1 MDNVELLE
9 KLGRVESPDPDV
21 LERTADVLSAL
32 AAGEA
37 KLPVAAVRG
46 GASEIA
52 PLRQAIKTDHH
63 PRSVQREGK
72 SRRRRWVV
80 RSAAAVVVLVG
91 AASGVSV
98 LLRPGSPASPG
109 TAAAAVLTK
118 LARVAA
124 DQPVPS
130 APGPG
135 QYLYVDSVET
145 YTDGSSSGPSGG
157 PGFTVL
163 LPEHRQIWIAPDG
176 SGQIRET
183 FGQPTF
189 LSAQDRANWEA
200 DGDPPIPHAPTD
212 MSFGPGGL
220 EDGPTDLWKLPMNPA
235 ALGAEIASRKIE
247 GGPPGPAE
255 DFTQVA
261 DLLRET
267 DASPALRSA
276 LYQVAAGLPGVESLG
291 TVTDHSG
298 RTGVGVAYVNDGLR
312 HELIFD
318 PETSALLGESYT
330 IVGPGSGYDAPV
342 GTVVGW
348 EVYLQS
354 SIVNSLPPSPAT
366 NPPQTV
372 MPVTPAPSSSTT
384 TPSTILA
391 P

>member
-9 KLGRVESPDPDV
+9 KLGCVESPDPDV
-21 LERTADVLSAL
+21 LERTANVLSAL
-32 AAGEA
+32 GAAEA
-37 KLPVAAVRG
+37 GLPVAVTG
-46 GASEIA
+46 GANEIA
-52 PLRQAIKTDHH
+52 PLRQIIKPDHD
-63 PRSVQREGK
+63 PRSAQREGK

-80 RSAAAVVVLVG
+80 RPAAAVVVLAG
-91 AASGVSV
+91 AGTGAG
-98 LLRPGSPASPG
+98 LLLWPGSPAGPG
-109 TAAAAVLTK
+109 AAAAAVLTK
-118 LARVAA
+118 LAHVAA
-124 DQPVPS
+124 AQPAPS

-145 YTDGSSSGPSGG
+145 YTSTFASGPSGG
-157 PGFTVL
+157 PGYTVL
-163 LPEHRQIWIAPDG
+163 LPEDRQIWKAADG

-200 DGDPPIPHAPTD
+200 DGDPAIPHAPTD

-220 EDGPTDLWKLPMNPA
+220 EDGPTDLSKLPTDPA

-247 GGPPGPAE
+247 SGPPGPAE

-298 RTGVGVAYVNDGLR
+298 RAGVGVAYVNDGLR

-330 IVGPGSGYDAPV
+330 IVGVGSGYDASV

-354 SIVNSLPPSPAT
+354 SIVNSLPPVPTTS
-366 NPPQTV
+366 PPQTV
-372 MPVTPAPSSSTT
+372 MPVTPVPSSSATATSTT
-384 TPSTILA
+384 VA

>member
-9 KLGRVESPDPDV
+9 RLGRVEPADPDV
-21 LERTADVLSAL
+21 LKRTADVLSAL
-32 AAGEA
+32 AAAEGES
-37 KLPVAAVRG
+37 LFAVTG
-46 GASEIA
+46 GASKVT
-52 PLRQAIKTDHH
+52 PLRQPVETDGQ
-63 PRSVQREGK
+63 PRAAQREAT
-72 SRRRRWVV
+72 SRRSRWLM
-80 RSAAAVVVLVG
+80 RSAAAVLVLVG
-91 AASGVSV
+91 AASGASL
-98 LLRPGSPASPG
+98 LLRPGSPAGPG
-109 TAAAAVLTK
+109 TAAAAVLTN

-135 QYLYVDSVET
+135 QYLYVDSIEA
-145 YTDGSSSGPSGG
+145 YTDGTSSGPSGG
-157 PGFTVL
+157 PGYTVL
-163 LPEHRQIWIAPDG
+163 LPEHRQIWIGADG

-189 LSAQDRANWEA
+189 LSAQDRSNWEA
-200 DGDPPIPHAPTD
+200 DGRPPIQHAAGY

-220 EDGPTDLWKLPMNPA
+220 EDGPTDLSKLPTDPS
-235 ALGAEIASRKIE
+235 ALAAEITSRKIE

-298 RTGVGVAYVNDGLR
+298 RTGVGVAYVNAGLR

-318 PETSALLGESYT
+318 PKTSALLGESYT
-330 IVGPGSGYDAPV
+330 IVGRGSGYDAPV

-354 SIVNSLPPSPAT
+354 SIVNSLPPAST
-366 NPPQTV
+366 TTPPPTV
-372 MPVTPAPSSSTT
+372 MPLTPAPSSSTL
-384 TPSTILA
+384 PA
-391 P
+391 R